1 VWKKEVDGEG
11 TREEAIDD
19 DDLRN
24 TEQNRTAMSNETV
37 QYNNKVWLWRRMK

>member
-19 DDLRN
+19 DLRN
-24 TEQNRTAMSNETV
+24 TEQNRTEQNRTE
-37 QYNNKVWLWRRMK
+37 QQ